1 MTEPTLPLEFPERT
15 EPALNEATA
24 ELHDCGWPEDSF
36 ACKIR
41 HLQIN
46 TGAAKAGKT
55 TAGAGK
61 QQHVEI
67 TPNGRV
73 IR

>member
-1 MTEPTLPLEFPERT
+1 MTM
-15 EPALNEATA
+15 AIQIAHA
-24 ELHDCGWPEDSF
+24 AGCDGGQCGSYKCKCQCGYAPDSF

-46 TGAAKAGKT
+46 TGDAKAT
-55 TAGAGK
+55 SP
-61 QQHVEI
+61 HVEI
-67 TPNGRV
+67 TPNGRI

>member
-1 MTEPTLPLEFPERT
+1 M
-15 EPALNEATA
+15 A
-24 ELHDCGWPEDSF
+24 ETHVCEDPSSTDSNAHYKCQCSCGYAPGTF

-46 TGAAKAGKT
+46 TGDAKAGNVV
-55 TAGAGK
+55 GRK
-61 QQHVEI
+61 QTVEV

>member
-1 MTEPTLPLEFPERT
+1 M
-15 EPALNEATA
+15 AINHAA
-24 ELHDCGWPEDSF
+24 ECTGGNCGSYKCKCDCGYAPDSF

-41 HLQIN
+41 HLQVN
-46 TGAAKAGKT
+46 TGAAKAGG
-55 TAGAGK
+55 TAGKG
-61 QQHVEI
+61 HTVEI

>member
-1 MTEPTLPLEFPERT
+1 MAIQVEHW
-15 EPALNEATA
+15 ATCDGSDHA
-24 ELHDCGWPEDSF
+24 KCRCECGYAPDSF

-41 HLQIN
+41 HLHIN
-46 TGAAKAGKT
+46 SGDAKAGRSVPR
-55 TAGAGK
+55 GA
-61 QQHVEI
+61 QNVEI

>member
-1 MTEPTLPLEFPERT
+1 MAIHHAASCTGG
-15 EPALNEATA
+15 
-24 ELHDCGWPEDSF
+24 DCGNYKCKCDCGYAPGSF

-46 TGAAKAGKT
+46 TGAAKA
-55 TAGAGK
+55 ASP
-61 QQHVEI
+61 HVEI

>member
-1 MTEPTLPLEFPERT
+1 M
-15 EPALNEATA
+15 ATIYHA
-24 ELHDCGWPEDSF
+24 DGCAGGNCGSYKCKCECGYAPDSF

-46 TGAAKAGKT
+46 TGDAKSGAAPGHRQT
-55 TAGAGK
+55 
-61 QQHVEI
+61 VEV
-67 TPNGRV
+67 TQNGRV

>member
-1 MTEPTLPLEFPERT
+1 MSINVEHWQTCDGSDHGKCRCE
-15 EPALNEATA
+15 
-24 ELHDCGWPEDSF
+24 CGYSPDSF

-41 HLQIN
+41 HLHIN
-46 TGAAKAGKT
+46 SGDAKAGNIS
-55 TAGAGK
+55 GRR
-61 QQHVEI
+61 QNVEI

>member
-1 MTEPTLPLEFPERT
+1 MDKT
-15 EPALNEATA
+15 
-24 ELHDCGWPEDSF
+24 ELHDCGYPEDSF

-41 HLQIN
+41 HIHMN
-46 TGAAKAGKT
+46 TGDAKAGNVNGRRQT
-55 TAGAGK
+55 
-61 QQHVEI
+61 VEI

>member
-1 MTEPTLPLEFPERT
+1 MTM
-15 EPALNEATA
+15 ATIYHA
-24 ELHDCGWPEDSF
+24 EGCAGGDCASYKCKCECGYAPDSF

-41 HLQIN
+41 HLQVN
-46 TGAAKAGKT
+46 TGDAKAGL
-55 TAGAGK
+55 AVPRGK
-61 QQHVEI
+61 QNVEI